1 MENIRPKIKSF
12 ILTNFLPGE
21 DPANLTN
28 ETELKES
35 GILDSLATLNLVT
48 YLEKEFN
55 VQFEADDLD
64 PGNLAT
70 LVSIEN
76 LVKSK
81 MDG

>member
-1 MENIRPKIKSF
+1 MRAVIKNF
-12 ILTNFLPGE
+12 ILDNFLPGE
-21 DPANLTN
+21 DPNNLTD

-48 YLEKEFN
+48 FLEEEFN

-64 PGNLAT
+64 PGNLST
-70 LVSIEN
+70 LITIEN